1 MAPLKIFEQIK
12 TTTVRLLKTLC
23 TAPKTLIIKLINI
36 YRFFSKYT
44 PSVCRFQPTCS
55 KYTIEAIEK
64 YGVFKGLFLGCKRIL
79 KCHPG
84 HPGGYDPVP

>member
-1 MAPLKIFEQIK
+1 MKLFRAIKGTLKKAVQGLSTVIK
-12 TTTVRLLKTLC
+12 FVIIRL
-23 TAPKTLIIKLINI
+23 ISI
-36 YRFFSKYT
+36 YRFFSKFT

-55 KYTIEAIEK
+55 KYTIEAVEK
-64 YGVFKGLFLGCKRIL
+64 YGVLKGLYLGAKRIL

>member
-1 MAPLKIFEQIK
+1 MKTIQQIKMAPIRIFK
-12 TTTVRLLKTLC
+12 ALCAVLKT
-23 TAPKTLIIKLINI
+23 AIIKLIGI
-36 YRFFSKYT
+36 YRFFSKFT

-64 YGVFKGLFLGCKRIL
+64 YGVLKGLYLGVKRIL

>member
-1 MAPLKIFEQIK
+1 MKFALKNSIK
-12 TTTVRLLKTLC
+12 EVCFIPAKILKFAIL
-23 TAPKTLIIKLINI
+23 KLITV
-36 YRFFSKYT
+36 YRFFSKFT

-55 KYTIEAIEK
+55 KYTMDAIEK
-64 YGVFKGLFLGCKRIL
+64 YGIFKGIFLGIKRIL

>member
-1 MAPLKIFEQIK
+1 MKFALKNSIK
-12 TTTVRLLKTLC
+12 EACFIPAKILKFAIL
-23 TAPKTLIIKLINI
+23 KLITV
-36 YRFFSKYT
+36 YRFFSKFT

-55 KYTIEAIEK
+55 KYTMDAIEK
-64 YGVFKGLFLGCKRIL
+64 YGIFKGIFLGIKRIL

>member
-1 MAPLKIFEQIK
+1 MEIIKFLTQII
-12 TTTVRLLKTLC
+12 
-23 TAPKTLIIKLINI
+23 KTLILKSIGI
-36 YRFFSKYT
+36 YRFFSKFT

-55 KYTIEAIEK
+55 KYTMDAIEK
-64 YGVFKGLFLGCKRIL
+64 YGITKGIYLGAKRIL